1 MRVGIVGALVVL
13 LLGAV
18 APFGAQEVPPAAAP
32 EAVEATPEA
41 AEAAALARAREAAGG
56 LARELLARLGAEL
69 AEGGAVQATRVCSE
83 VAPALAAA
91 HSKDGLAVRR
101 VSVRPRNP
109 AGRPD
114 AWEAAGLARLA
125 ELHAAGELPD
135 EVSAVVEGE
144 GGPTLRFLKPLRI
157 ASTCL
162 RCHGDPAGFPP
173 ELAAALAAR
182 YPADEAVGYRA
193 GDLRGAISVTV
204 PLPAVSTATK

>member
-1 MRVGIVGALVVL
+1 MRVGIVGALVVV
-13 LLGAV
+13 LLGGI
-18 APFGAQEVPPAAAP
+18 APLGAQEAVPA
-32 EAVEATPEA
+32 EAEVP
-41 AEAAALARAREAAGG
+41 EAAALARARAAASG

-101 VSVRPRNP
+101 VSPRPRNP

-144 GGPTLRFLKPLRI
+144 GGPTFRFLKPLRI
-157 ASTCL
+157 AATCL
-162 RCHGDPAGFPP
+162 RCHGDPVGFPP
-173 ELAAALAAR
+173 ELAAALAER
-182 YPADEAVGYRA
+182 YPADEAVGYRE

-204 PLPAVSTATK
+204 PLAAVSAGAE

>member
-1 MRVGIVGALVVL
+1 M
-13 LLGAV
+13 
-18 APFGAQEVPPAAAP
+18 APFGAQEAPPSAAP
-32 EAVEATPEA
+32 EALGDSPEVVETVREP

-69 AEGGAVQATRVCSE
+69 AEGGVVQATRVCSE

-91 HSKDGLAVRR
+91 HSTDGLTVRR

-109 AGRPD
+109 NGRPD
-114 AWEAAGLARLA
+114 EWETAGLARLA

-135 EVSAVVEGE
+135 EVGAVVDGE
-144 GGPTLRFLKPLRI
+144 KGPALRFLKPLRI
-157 ASTCL
+157 AATCL

-173 ELAAALAAR
+173 ELAAALAER
-182 YPADEAVGYRA
+182 YPADKAVGYRA

-204 PLPAVSTATK
+204 PLAAAATETR